1 MKYSAFILC
10 TLFALV
16 ACSDD
21 NQSVSPAVVAPTPVS
36 YSSMG
41 TLFLTSRDYPF
52 YDITQFVPYT
62 VESQLRLFHRIHR
75 FYENIFDVKTLQI
88 INQEC
93 LEQNS
98 FAQTAYAMAL
108 QKKEN
113 FTKAKEYYLK
123 AAEKGNAY
131 AENRLGEM
139 YLLGLG
145 VEVDKKQ
152 ARYWFERSANKGY
165 YFAESALGMMELD
178 IQNFKKFLPDHH
190 TGLFFSAQEMATTSI
205 GKNANL
211 QQAKYWLTRASLQ
224 GDYSSLYT
232 INHFKLE
239 LADIGADKKTSIEIF
254 PLNPNICRNIKNKQY
269 QINPVPDKFL
279 VDIQF
284 LTRYQ
289 LLPIKRNEKRR
300 FYFENVNQHGY
311 ATSKSSYPI
320 QVEKFKHNP

>member
-21 NQSVSPAVVAPTPVS
+21 NQSVSPVVVAPTPVS

-178 IQNFKKFLPDHH
+178 IQNFKKFLPDRYA
-190 TGLFFSAQEMATTSI
+190 GLFFSAQEMATTSI

-224 GDYSSLYT
+224 GDYPSLNAM
-232 INHFKLE
+232 NHFKLE
-239 LADIGADKKTSIEIF
+239 LADIGADKKTPIEII
-254 PLNPNICRNIKNKQY
+254 PLNPNICLKKHMHQTNSI
-269 QINPVPDKFL
+269 PDKFL
-279 VDIQF
+279 VDMNF

-289 LLPIKRNEKRR
+289 LFPIERNEKRE
-300 FYFENVNQHGY
+300 FYFKNANEHGY
-311 ATSKSSYPI
+311 PIHYSETSLI
-320 QVEKFKHNP
+320 QVEKFKRNP